1 MTDTVDSGSPAIWTL
16 FISHNDKFILQERR
30 TDEAFLATPRN
41 APADERSYSL
51 ADCRSRSPSKSRTNA
66 RTHSSTPPSMK

>member
-41 APADERSYSL
+41 APADER
-51 ADCRSRSPSKSRTNA
+51 
-66 RTHSSTPPSMK
+66 THA